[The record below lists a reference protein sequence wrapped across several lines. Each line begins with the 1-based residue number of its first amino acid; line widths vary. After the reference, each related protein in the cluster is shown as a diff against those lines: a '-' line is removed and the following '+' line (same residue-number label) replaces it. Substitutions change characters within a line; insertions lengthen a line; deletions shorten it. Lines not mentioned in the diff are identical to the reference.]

1 MNGSHS
7 AISGE
12 ERELL
17 YGAGIALNFR
27 NGLLDESVVKS
38 GRPCW
43 SVRGMCLVS
52 KHAR

>member
-1 MNGSHS
+1 MDGPHS
-7 AISGE
+7 ATSGE
-12 ERELL
+12 DRELL

-38 GRPCW
+38 GRPCR
-43 SVRGMCLVS
+43 SVRGMGVVS